1 MLFPLLA
8 FQKLIKK
15 VNALGLNDASVE
27 IQDVVA
33 M

>member
-15 VNALGLNDASVE
+15 VSALGLNDASVE
-27 IQDVVA
+27 IQNVIA
-33 M
+33 I

>member
-15 VNALGLNDASVE
+15 VNALGLIDALLKFKT
-27 IQDVVA
+27 
-33 M
+33 

>member
-27 IQDVVA
+27 TQNVIA

>member
-15 VNALGLNDASVE
+15 VNALGLNDALLKFKT
-27 IQDVVA
+27 
-33 M
+33 